1 MKTFSYIWR
10 MAMRRKAACL
20 LVVVSTMMMTVF
32 MLFYPGLI
40 DNTRK
45 RLVQTYDGITVTG
58 SIISNKTKFVPL
70 IPGSLWEEMEE
81 SGCFSQLYG
90 KSSFKI
96 RTFPKEILKK
106 KTGDNP
112 SELRENIDFQSLLS
126 QFEDKD
132 SGGMEGC
139 MKAYNT
145 FQAEDELVRIRE
157 DIRWLEGYGEN
168 CLEGVERICI
178 LSEDWGYG
186 LGDTALFLASV
197 WVGENKVEGIF
208 HLKVVGTYPGKITG
222 ISGGMPLKTMK
233 ELVET
238 ANQVH
243 KQNGT
248 YYEWG
253 FCMDEIYFTVR
264 DNQQLEKIKAGMI
277 ENGLLSSESSE
288 FFQIRMDDR
297 ILKEAVGPIESNL
310 AQLEGSYLFF
320 FLMITTIGFFI
331 SFLQVRGR
339 KPEYAVMRMLGESRM
354 KITMKALLEQFIFC
368 LGGVALG
375 AAAMAFM
382 KKERFHAAICAVILL
397 CYSLGAAAAVM
408 LTVGVNVMDILRDK
422 E

>member
-1 MKTFSYIWR
+1 M
-10 MAMRRKAACL
+10 
-20 LVVVSTMMMTVF
+20 
-32 MLFYPGLI
+32 
-40 DNTRK
+40 
-45 RLVQTYDGITVTG
+45 
-58 SIISNKTKFVPL
+58 
-70 IPGSLWEEMEE
+70 
-81 SGCFSQLYG
+81 
-90 KSSFKI
+90 
-96 RTFPKEILKK
+96 
-106 KTGDNP
+106 
-112 SELRENIDFQSLLS
+112 
-126 QFEDKD
+126 
-132 SGGMEGC
+132 
-139 MKAYNT
+139 
-145 FQAEDELVRIRE
+145 
-157 DIRWLEGYGEN
+157 
-168 CLEGVERICI
+168 ERICI

-186 LGDTALFLASV
+186 LGDTAPFLASV
-197 WVGENKVEGIF
+197 WVGQNKVEGIF

-233 ELVET
+233 KLVET

-243 KQNGT
+243 KQNGA

-264 DNQQLEKIKAGMI
+264 DNQQLENIKAGMI

-288 FFQIRMDDR
+288 LFQIRMDDR

-320 FLMITTIGFFI
+320 FLMITAIGFFI
-331 SFLQVRGR
+331 SFQQVRGR

-354 KITMKALLEQFIFC
+354 KITLKALLEQFIFC
-368 LGGVALG
+368 LGGVTLG

-382 KKERFHAAICAVILL
+382 EAERFHAAICAVILL